1 MRILALVPSPYN
13 TAPGQRYRIEQWE
26 PLLREYGVQ
35 ISFAPFKSEELNE
48 LLCQPGRRWRKFD
61 LLCRAL
67 VRRAKLIRSV
77 REYDAVY
84 IYNEAVLLGPAILER
99 MIRRAGIPII
109 YDFDDAIFLP
119 YTYIS
124 PANGYLR
131 LLKFPMKT
139 RAICRIA
146 AHVMVGNAYLAAYAR
161 RLNSQVTIVPSTIDT
176 TQYRA
181 GARKDSADV
190 PVIGWT
196 GSYSTIQYLDRVK
209 GALQSLAT
217 RERFRLRVV
226 GVPHYQIEGVDV
238 EALPWR
244 PETEVQ
250 DLLPIDVGIMPLPDD
265 RWTRGKCGM
274 KALQYMALGLPV
286 VCSPVGASV
295 DIIRNGENGFLVN
308 TEAEWID
315 RLSCLL
321 RDPLLR
327 ERLGTEARKTV
338 DTNYSAV
345 LQAPRVFQVLNS
357 AVRGSDRLQLPET
370 NVSGTRQ
377 NNPEIARPLRSA

>member
-1 MRILALVPSPYN
+1 MHILALVPSPHN

-26 PLLREYGVQ
+26 PLLREFGVQ
-35 ISFAPFKSEELNE
+35 ISFAPFKSEELNQ
-48 LLCQPGRRWRKFD
+48 LLCQPGRRWQKFD
-61 LLCRAL
+61 ELCRAF
-67 VRRAKLIRSV
+67 VRRARLIRSV
-77 REYDAVY
+77 GEYDAVY
-84 IYNEAVLLGPAILER
+84 IYNEAALLGPAILER
-99 MIRRAGIPII
+99 LIGRSGVPII

-139 RAICRIA
+139 RAICQIA
-146 AHVMVGNAYLAAYAR
+146 AHVMVGNSYLAAYAR
-161 RLNSQVTIVPSTIDT
+161 RMNNQVTIVPSTIDT

-181 GARKDSADV
+181 GAREPGADV

-196 GSYSTIQYLDRVK
+196 GSYSTLQYLDRMK
-209 GALQSLAT
+209 GVLQRLAT

-226 GVPHYQIEGVDV
+226 GVPDYRIEGVDV

-250 DLLPIDVGIMPLPDD
+250 DLLPIDIGIMPLPDD

-295 DIIRNGENGFLVN
+295 DIIRNGENGFLAH
-308 TEAEWID
+308 TEEEWMD
-315 RLSCLL
+315 RLTGLL

-338 DTNYSAV
+338 ETKYCAV
-345 LQAPRVFQVLNS
+345 LQAPRVFHVLNS
-357 AVRGSDRLQLPET
+357 VVRSSDRLQLSET
-370 NVSGTRQ
+370 NISGTRQ
-377 NNPEIARPLRSA
+377 SNPEIAR